1 MEGVERRAGRGERMN
16 REIHRVVVTGMGAV
30 TPIGNTVADYWE
42 GLRTGRNGIGR
53 VTQFDPAD
61 LIVQIAGEV
70 KDWDPEVYLER
81 KIARRTG
88 RFAQFAHAAGVQ
100 ALADSGLEVNDATR
114 DNIGVV
120 MATSGD
126 AFNMGPEWDVL

>member
-30 TPIGNTVADYWE
+30 TPIGSTLAGYWE

-53 VTQFDPAD
+53 VTQFDPTD

-81 KIARRTG
+81 RLARRPG

-100 ALADSGLEVNDATR
+100 ALTASGLAVTETTR
-114 DNIGVV
+114 DEIGVV

-126 AFNMGPEWDVL
+126 AFN